1 MNPLSL
7 HVADGLAHLILTYS
21 EPRIDDALLAGLHA
35 ALDRCEAE
43 GVSVLILRGQPTVFC
58 AGGDFGALVES
69 GRTDPGGGVADPAPL
84 YDLWLRLTEAP
95 FVSVSVVRGRVNA
108 GGVGL
113 VAATDLVIAEPGASF
128 ALSELLFGLFPAC
141 VLPFLVRRV
150 GAQRAHQLTLTTRPL
165 PAREAL
171 DWALVDV
178 LDEDLEGALRRQLLR
193 LRRVGRAGLLRYRA
207 FRAKLQGDPRSDREA
222 ALAANRAMFAD
233 EDVRRAIRRYVES
246 GRFPWES

>member
-7 HVADGLAHLILTYS
+7 HVADGLAHLTLTRP

-150 GAQRAHQLTLTTRPL
+150 GAQRAHQLTLTTRPT
-165 PAREAL
+165 
-171 DWALVDV
+171 
-178 LDEDLEGALRRQLLR
+178 LRTDFQAADGGKTAVYMLR
-193 LRRVGRAGLLRYRA
+193 WVSTRGEKGPWSEIATATV
-207 FRAKLQGDPRSDREA
+207 A
-222 ALAANRAMFAD
+222 A
-233 EDVRRAIRRYVES
+233 
-246 GRFPWES
+246 